1 MARNLDDWLEN
12 YIKFTQNS
20 EPPRLYHLWTGI
32 VAISSC
38 LQRKCWLG
46 WGHSDIFPNLY
57 VILVGPSGGRKGTAM
72 KIAKDF
78 LYEIGV
84 QLSSD
89 SLGSIQTLYKELM
102 DAYDEFRGED
112 GLMLN
117 HRSLSVWSEE
127 FQVFLRDRDPM
138 LIANLTDLFDCPKR
152 WKYSTLKRGLEDLSS
167 CWLTL
172 FGAITP
178 TLLQSSLSRDAVAG
192 GLISRIVFV
201 VGYGK
206 AKKVPIPFLSK
217 EEQKLRALL
226 THDLEQIKQLSGPFR
241 PTEKYVEEYSK
252 WYVSNEATA
261 GVDSDKFVGYN
272 ERRALHLQKLC
283 MIMSASQRD
292 DMLITQ
298 EHFSRALYILKHTER
313 EMPNA
318 FYGLGR
324 GLHSGVLSDLM
335 QYIQANG
342 TVSWH
347 QIIKRFQLDALPH
360 ELETYLGS
368 LEQIGV
374 VKRERSTTNK
384 VYFTAIEEKIK
395 EDTEKYLKDTLFCK
409 LDENKGEE

>member
-1 MARNLDDWLEN
+1 MARNLDDWLEH
-12 YIKFTQNS
+12 YLKFTQNS

-38 LQRKCWLG
+38 LQRKCWLS
-46 WGHSDIFPNLY
+46 WGHSDIYPNLY

-72 KIAKDF
+72 KIAKNF
-78 LYEIGV
+78 LHEVDV

-102 DAYDEFRGED
+102 DAVDNFRSED
-112 GLMLN
+112 GVILE

-127 FQVFLRDRDPM
+127 FQVFLRDRDPI

-152 WKYSTLKRGLEDLSS
+152 WKYSTLKRGLEDLSK
-167 CWLTL
+167 CWLTM

-192 GLISRIVFV
+192 GLISRIIFV

-206 AKKVPIPFLSK
+206 AKKVPVPFLSR
-217 EEQKLRALL
+217 EEQALRESLVQ
-226 THDLEQIKQLSGPFR
+226 DLESIKQLSGPFR
-241 PTEKYVEEYSK
+241 PTEKYVEAYTQ
-252 WYVSNEATA
+252 WYMSPEATN
-261 GVDSDKFVGYN
+261 GVDSDKFIGYN
-272 ERRALHLQKLC
+272 ERRALHLQKIC
-283 MIMSASQRD
+283 MTISASQRD
-292 DMLITQ
+292 DMLLTE
-298 EHFSRALYILKHTER
+298 EHFQRALYILRHTER

-342 TVSWH
+342 RVSWQ
-347 QIIKRFQLDALPH
+347 QIIKRFQLDALPN
-360 ELETYLGS
+360 ELTTYLGL
-368 LEQIGV
+368 LEQTGSI
-374 VKRERSTTNK
+374 KPERSTTNK
-384 VYFTAIEEKIK
+384 TYFTAIEDKCRD
-395 EDTEKYLKDTLFCK
+395 DTEGYLKDTLFRHM
-409 LDENKGEE
+409 DENKGGE